1 MIAVIYLDR
10 CGVNGLTTTYY
21 KQALPW
27 SLPALG
33 SDRGIERN

>member
-1 MIAVIYLDR
+1 MLAVIYLDR
-10 CGVNGLTTTYY
+10 RGGNGLTTTDY

-33 SDRGIERN
+33 SDGGIERN